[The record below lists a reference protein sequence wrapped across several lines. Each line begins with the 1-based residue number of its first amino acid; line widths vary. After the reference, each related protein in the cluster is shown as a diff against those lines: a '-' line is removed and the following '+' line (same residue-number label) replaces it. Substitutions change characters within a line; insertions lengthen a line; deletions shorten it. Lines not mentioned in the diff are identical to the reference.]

1 MRIYKQHCD
10 PQGNT
15 ADTVV
20 WSKDLNLLFWKKNSY
35 TLADIIVVLRI
46 RGKNEIKRGENTEID
61 I

>member
-1 MRIYKQHCD
+1 MRNYKQHCD

-20 WSKDLNLLFWKKNSY
+20 WSKDLNLLFWKENSY

-46 RGKNEIKRGENTEID
+46 RGKN
-61 I
+61 